1 MRKLLTG
8 AAVALS
14 AAVPGALAAVG
25 PGVQAGPSRSAEP
38 ELRAASAARAL
49 AAAPSA
55 PRPQA
60 PDLAALVR
68 LKDVRRHLSAFQEI
82 ADYNGGNRAVGG
94 PGFAVSVRY
103 VVARLKKAGFK
114 PKVQRFTFPY
124 WRERSAP
131 VLARVAPSKASYKVG
146 TDFLTF
152 AYSGTGAVTAR
163 VEAVDVPASGEGTS
177 GCESGDFA
185 RFRKGSIALM
195 QRGTCSFATKVAKAR
210 AAGAAAAVIYN
221 KPGEKGPVNG
231 TVQKLAPI
239 PVVGPSYRVGTALAK
254 AAKKGGLKLRVK
266 TDAVHGKK
274 SASNVIADTRRG
286 RAGNVVLVGAH
297 LDSVPAGPGIND
309 NATGAAALL
318 AVAQKIGKLDGKDL
332 RNRVRFA
339 WWGAE
344 EEGLVGSAHYVKS
357 LGAAG
362 RRRIALAL
370 NFDMLGS
377 PNGLRAVYDGD
388 RSARAGAVPPAGSGA
403 IEKTFRDYFA
413 GRRLPVTQTPFT
425 GRSDYGP
432 FVAKGIPAGGIET
445 GAEGVKTAAEA
456 KAYGGKAGKAYDPCY
471 HAKCDRMK
479 NVDLKLLDTNVDAVA
494 YVTQRFAASTLP
506 VNGEARV
513 LAVPAAPY
521 LPEWQGPHLVR

>member
-25 PGVQAGPSRSAEP
+25 PGASQAPSRPA
-38 ELRAASAARAL
+38 LRAASASQAL
-49 AAAPSA
+49 PPPAAPA
-55 PRPQA
+55 PQA
-60 PDLAALVR
+60 GPDLAALVT
-68 LKDVRRHLSAFQEI
+68 LKDVQRHLAAFQEI

-94 PGFAVSVRY
+94 QGFGVSVRY
-103 VVARLKKAGFK
+103 VVGRLKKAGFK
-114 PKVQRFTFPY
+114 PRVQRFTFPY
-124 WRERSAP
+124 WRERSDP
-131 VLARVAPSKASYKVG
+131 ELARVAPSKASYKVG

-152 AYSGTGAVTAR
+152 AYSGAGTVTAP
-163 VEAVDVPASGEGTS
+163 VQAVDLPASGEGTS

-185 RFRKGSIALM
+185 GFRKGSIALM
-195 QRGTCSFATKVAKAR
+195 QRGTCAFATKVARAR

-231 TVQKLAPI
+231 TVEKVAPI
-239 PVVGPSYRVGTALAK
+239 PVVGPSYRVGSELAK
-254 AAKKGGLKLRVK
+254 AAKKGGLSLRVR
-266 TDAVHGKK
+266 TDAVHGKR

-286 RAGNVVLVGAH
+286 RAGNVVVAGAH

-318 AVAQKIGKLDGKDL
+318 AVAEKIGKLGAKDV

-344 EEGLVGSAHYVKS
+344 EEGLVGSTHYVKS
-357 LGAAG
+357 LGAAARG
-362 RRRIALAL
+362 RIALDL

-377 PNGLRAVYDGD
+377 PNGTRAVYDGD
-388 RSARAGAVPPAGSGA
+388 HSARLGTVPPAGSGA

-413 GRRLPVTQTPFT
+413 GRRLPVTQTPFD

-432 FVAKGIPAGGIET
+432 FVAKGIPSGGIET

-471 HAKCDRMK
+471 HAKCDRMR
-479 NVDLKLLDTNVDAVA
+479 NVDLTLLDTNVDAVA

-513 LAVPAAPY
+513 AAMPAAPY
-521 LPEWQGPHLVR
+521 LPEWQGPYLVR

>member
-1 MRKLLTG
+1 VHVRKLLTG

-25 PGVQAGPSRSAEP
+25 PGAQAEPSRPVPAPTTS
-38 ELRAASAARAL
+38 RAPAPAA
-49 AAAPSA
+49 
-55 PRPQA
+55 QA
-60 PDLAALVR
+60 RPDLAKLVT
-68 LKDVRRHLSAFQEI
+68 LKDVQRHLSAFQEI

-94 PGFAVSVRY
+94 QGFGVSVRY
-103 VVARLKKAGFK
+103 VVGRLKKAGFA
-114 PKVQRFTFPY
+114 PRVQRFTFPY
-124 WRERSAP
+124 WRERTAP
-131 VLARVAPSKASYKVG
+131 VLARVAPSKGSYKVG

-152 AYSGTGAVTAR
+152 AYSGVGQVTAP
-163 VEAVDVPASGEGTS
+163 VAAVDLPSSGEGTS

-185 RFRKGSIALM
+185 GFRKGSIALM
-195 QRGTCSFATKVAKAR
+195 QRGTCAFATKVAKAR
-210 AAGAAAAVIYN
+210 AAGAAAAIIFN

-231 TVQKLAPI
+231 TVERLAPI
-239 PVVGPSYRVGTALAK
+239 PVVGPSYQAGSELAK
-254 AAKKGGLKLRVK
+254 AAKKGGLRMRVK
-266 TDAVHGKK
+266 VDAAHGKR
-274 SASNVIADTRRG
+274 SASNVVADTRRG

-318 AVAQKIGKLDGKDL
+318 AVAEKIGKLGGRDV

-344 EEGLVGSAHYVKS
+344 EEGLVGSTHYVRS
-357 LGAAG
+357 LSATERG
-362 RRRIALAL
+362 RIALAL

-377 PNGLRAVYDGD
+377 PNGTRAVYDGD
-388 RSARAGAVPPAGSGA
+388 HSGRLGTVPPAGSGA
-403 IEKTFRDYFA
+403 IEKVFRDYFA
-413 GRRLPVTQTPFT
+413 GRHLPVTQTAFD

-456 KAYGGKAGKAYDPCY
+456 KAYGGRPGKAYDPCY

-479 NVDLKLLDTNVDAVA
+479 NVDLKLLDTNVDGVA
-494 YVTQRFAASTLP
+494 YATQRFAASTLP

-513 LAVPAAPY
+513 EALPAAPY
-521 LPEWQGPHLVR
+521 RPEWQGPYLVR

>member
-25 PGVQAGPSRSAEP
+25 PGAHEVPSRPAP
-38 ELRAASAARAL
+38 ALRAASAAQAL
-49 AAAPSA
+49 PA
-55 PRPQA
+55 PQA
-60 PDLAALVR
+60 PPAGPELASLVE
-68 LKDVRRHLSAFQEI
+68 LKDVQRHLSAFQQI

-94 PGFAVSVRY
+94 QGFAVSVRY
-103 VVARLKKAGFK
+103 VVGRLTKAGFK

-124 WRERSAP
+124 WRERSKP
-131 VLARVAPSKASYKVG
+131 VLARVAPSRASYAVG

-152 AYSGTGAVTAR
+152 AYSGAGQVTAP
-163 VEAVDVPASGEGTS
+163 VQAVDLPPSGEGTS

-185 RFRKGSIALM
+185 GFRKGSIALM
-195 QRGTCSFATKVAKAR
+195 QRGTCSFATKVAKAK

-231 TVQKLAPI
+231 TVEKVAPI
-239 PVVGPSYRVGTALAK
+239 PVVGPSYKVGAELAK
-254 AAKKGGLKLRVK
+254 AAKKGGLKLRLK
-266 TDAVHGKK
+266 TDAVHGKR

-286 RAGNVVLVGAH
+286 RAGNVVVAGAH

-318 AVAQKIGKLDGKDL
+318 AVAEKIGKLPARDL

-344 EEGLVGSAHYVKS
+344 EEGLVGSTHYVTS
-357 LGAAG
+357 LSAAERG
-362 RRRIALAL
+362 RIALDL

-377 PNGLRAVYDGD
+377 PNGTRAVYDGD
-388 RSARAGAVPPAGSGA
+388 HSTHVGTVPPAGSGA
-403 IEKTFRDYFA
+403 IEKVFRDYFA
-413 GRRLPVTQTPFT
+413 GRRLPVTQTPFD

-432 FVAKGIPAGGIET
+432 FVAKGIPSGGIET

-456 KAYGGKAGKAYDPCY
+456 KAYGGRAGKAYDPCY

-479 NVDLKLLDTNVDAVA
+479 NVDLKLLGTNVGGVA
-494 YVTQRFAASTLP
+494 YAVQRLAASTLP

-513 LAVPAAPY
+513 AAATAVPYRPEWLGPY
-521 LPEWQGPHLVR
+521 LVR

>member
-25 PGVQAGPSRSAEP
+25 PGAHEVPSRPAP
-38 ELRAASAARAL
+38 ALRAASAAQAL
-49 AAAPSA
+49 PA
-55 PRPQA
+55 PQA
-60 PDLAALVR
+60 PPAGSDLASLVA
-68 LKDVRRHLSAFQEI
+68 LKDVRRHLSAFQQI

-94 PGFAVSVRY
+94 QGFEVSVRY
-103 VVARLKKAGFK
+103 VVGRLKKAGFE
-114 PKVQRFTFPY
+114 PRVQRFTFPY
-124 WRERSAP
+124 WRERSKP
-131 VLARVAPSKASYKVG
+131 VLARVAPSKASYAVG

-152 AYSGTGAVTAR
+152 AYSGAGEVTAP
-163 VEAVDVPASGEGTS
+163 VQAVDLPPSGEGTS

-185 RFRKGSIALM
+185 HFRKGSIALM
-195 QRGTCSFATKVAKAR
+195 QRGTCSFATKVAKAK

-231 TVQKLAPI
+231 TVEKVAPI
-239 PVVGPSYRVGTALAK
+239 PVVGPSYKAGAELAK
-254 AAKKGGLKLRVK
+254 AARKGGLKLRVK
-266 TDAVHGKK
+266 TDAVHGKR
-274 SASNVIADTRRG
+274 SAGNVIADTRRG
-286 RAGNVVLVGAH
+286 RAGNVVVAGAH

-318 AVAQKIGKLDGKDL
+318 AVAEKIGKLPAKDL

-344 EEGLVGSAHYVKS
+344 EEGLVGSTHYVKS
-357 LGAAG
+357 LSAAERG
-362 RRRIALAL
+362 RIALDL

-377 PNGLRAVYDGD
+377 PNGTRAVYDGD
-388 RSARAGAVPPAGSGA
+388 HSAHAGTVPPAGSGA
-403 IEKTFRDYFA
+403 IEKVFRDYFA
-413 GRRLPVTQTPFT
+413 ARRLPVTQTPFD

-432 FVAKGIPAGGIET
+432 FVAKGIPSGGIET

-456 KAYGGKAGKAYDPCY
+456 KAYGGRAGKAYDPCY

-479 NVDLKLLDTNVDAVA
+479 NVDLKLLGTNVGGVA
-494 YVTQRFAASTLP
+494 YAVQRLAASTLP

-513 LAVPAAPY
+513 AAAPAASYRPEWLGPY
-521 LPEWQGPHLVR
+521 LVR